1 MQYFLAPTSPDGP
14 LVRPPARRYHDA
26 KAPVAGRE
34 FQMHDREL
42 CGTGDGSSILIVED
56 EPAHA
61 AAICRA
67 LQAAAPGSRTEVVG
81 TLRACREVIASRPPD
96 IALVDLNLPDGN
108 AVELLTSPA
117 GDGRFPIVVMTS
129 FGNEQIAVHAMKA
142 GALDYVVKSPVAF
155 SEMPH
160 TVERALR
167 EWSLRMERMDAEAR
181 HRALEERLRQSEKME
196 AIGRLAGGIAHDFNN
211 QLAGIMG
218 FAELL
223 LDSLG
228 DDSLRKYADN
238 ILKAS
243 RRAAGLTRKLLTFA
257 RKSSIVKA
265 PTDIHAVIGEVV
277 ALLQHS
283 IDKRIDI
290 ALHLDAQPSEIQGD
304 PSQLPNALL
313 NLALNARDA
322 MPQGGL
328 LTLATA
334 TVQRGRRTEGLDL
347 DPGPYLRITVTD
359 TGVGMDAETR
369 RHLFEPFFTTKG
381 PGEGTGLGLA
391 SVYATVRSHG
401 GDLVVESAPGCG
413 TTIQVFLPFGI
424 AAPQIVAVDAAPL
437 RFPASGRIL
446 LLDDEELVRD
456 LAAGILRDAGYQVV
470 TGADGEDAL
479 RRFGLAQQPFDLVIL
494 DLMMPRLGGRD
505 TFAAMRRIDPSVR
518 VLVVSGLPLD
528 GEAQLVLDEG
538 AAGFLSKPFERAEL
552 LRKVADAIAPPP
564 ALPVD

>member
-1 MQYFLAPTSPDGP
+1 
-14 LVRPPARRYHDA
+14 
-26 KAPVAGRE
+26 
-34 FQMHDREL
+34 
-42 CGTGDGSSILIVED
+42 
-56 EPAHA
+56 
-61 AAICRA
+61 
-67 LQAAAPGSRTEVVG
+67 
-81 TLRACREVIASRPPD
+81 
-96 IALVDLNLPDGN
+96 
-108 AVELLTSPA
+108 
-117 GDGRFPIVVMTS
+117 
-129 FGNEQIAVHAMKA
+129 
-142 GALDYVVKSPVAF
+142 
-155 SEMPH
+155 
-160 TVERALR
+160 
-167 EWSLRMERMDAEAR
+167 
-181 HRALEERLRQSEKME
+181 ME

-334 TVQRGRRTEGLDL
+334 TVQRGRRTEDLDL